1 MQEFFRQDL
10 RLMTAPDAQSPA
22 EDRAFGKALRFQ
34 FGLGVDLFIDARHRD
49 ENGRPHFLQRLR
61 QILDEWTVSECY
73 AVVEHR
79 EIHMARGNVAQ
90 RQERNTINP
99 GRMSNPSREHWM
111 FEAMLPWVSIAP
123 LEVPVVPEV
132 YTMVARSSGAVER
145 ARASISIP
153 SVVGPSFV
161 ICRMFT
167 HLSANGAR
175 SPLNSRESMVT
186 IFSICVCGR
195 IETTLCNCWSRRER

>member
-1 MQEFFRQDL
+1 
-10 RLMTAPDAQSPA
+10 MTAPDAQSPA

-90 RQERNTINP
+90 RQERNTDQSWSHVESQQ
-99 GRMSNPSREHWM
+99 GTLDVRGDVAVGEHRA
-111 FEAMLPWVSIAP
+111 FGSAG
-123 LEVPVVPEV
+123 
-132 YTMVARSSGAVER
+132 GA
-145 ARASISIP
+145 
-153 SVVGPSFV
+153 
-161 ICRMFT
+161 
-167 HLSANGAR
+167 
-175 SPLNSRESMVT
+175 
-186 IFSICVCGR
+186 
-195 IETTLCNCWSRRER
+195 